1 MKSMVL
7 VFLLAAVAFQ
17 LWVSYRVV
25 RSKSF
30 EREQKSAQLGF
41 IWMLPALGAIITF
54 LVLRDAEGSWSVP
67 QRSQQDQR

>member
-7 VFLLAAVAFQ
+7 VFLFAAVAFQ
-17 LWVSYRVV
+17 LWVSYRVI
-25 RSKSF
+25 RSQTY

-54 LVLRDAEGSWSVP
+54 MVLRDAESSWSSP
-67 QRSQQDQR
+67 QRNQQDQR